1 MRKYIYKICTTK
13 EWKIFKKKKEFN
25 GGKLDIL
32 DGYIHFSSKNQVKST
47 LKRHF
52 LKKDNLILLKV
63 KIFNL
68 KRLTWE
74 KSKKNIIFPHLY
86 SHLKIKN
93 IKDVYAV
100 SLKRNGLH
108 SISKKKLI

>member
-13 EWKIFKKKKEFN
+13 EWKNFKKKKKFK
-25 GGKLDIL
+25 GSKLDIL

-68 KRLTWE
+68 KTPNLG
-74 KSKKNIIFPHLY
+74 
-86 SHLKIKN
+86 KI
-93 IKDVYAV
+93 
-100 SLKRNGLH
+100 
-108 SISKKKLI
+108 